1 MSEHVSSMWFANIFF
16 HLIEFKLMI
25 VQLLLSPSFCI
36 TAHLKAW
43 MKTAIKNYW
52 KSVLWINLK
61 NNVKSVKFYFC
72 KYGTNKENLDFDVLL
87 FPIFF
92 VAITVMLH
100 KPALT
105 PTQWY
110 TQKNVLPFKL
120 IECSTCWMATM
131 SAYTILTNASNEP
144 TVKIL
149 KQESTW
155 KMFFK
160 QLNIII
166 PKIIL
171 K

>member
-1 MSEHVSSMWFANIFF
+1 
-16 HLIEFKLMI
+16 MI

-61 NNVKSVKFYFC
+61 NNFKSVKFYFC
-72 KYGTNKENLDFDVLL
+72 KYGTNKKNLDFDVLL

-120 IECSTCWMATM
+120 RVFNMLNGYNECLHNLNKCKQWTNWKYWSKSQHERC
-131 SAYTILTNASNEP
+131 SLSSLILLS
-144 TVKIL
+144 
-149 KQESTW
+149 
-155 KMFFK
+155 
-160 QLNIII
+160 
-166 PKIIL
+166 PK
-171 K
+171 